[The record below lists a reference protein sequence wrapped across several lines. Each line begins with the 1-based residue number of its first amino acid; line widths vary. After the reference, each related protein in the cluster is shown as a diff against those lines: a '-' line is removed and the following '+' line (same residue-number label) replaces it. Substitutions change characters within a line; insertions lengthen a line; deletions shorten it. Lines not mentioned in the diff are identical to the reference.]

1 MTDKRAKTVVNGFI
15 EIVNRSKYKP
25 NKLWVDKVRE
35 FYKNLMQK
43 WLDDNILMYSTF
55 ILKINQ

>member
-35 FYKNLMQK
+35 FYKNLTQK

-55 ILKINQ
+55 ILKIN

>member
-1 MTDKRAKTVVNGFI
+1 MTDKKAKTVVNGFI

-35 FYKNLMQK
+35 FYKNLTQK

>member
-1 MTDKRAKTVVNGFI
+1 MTDKKAKTVVNGFI

-35 FYKNLMQK
+35 FYKHLMQK

>member
-1 MTDKRAKTVVNGFI
+1 MTDKKAKTVVNGFI

>member
-1 MTDKRAKTVVNGFI
+1 MDKRAKTVVNGFI

-35 FYKNLMQK
+35 FYKNLTQK

>member
-35 FYKNLMQK
+35 FYKNLTQK